1 MMALFPESRPLIK
14 HSVVGNCMIKHH
26 LNRLESLGSNGIRL
40 EVAEVRHPADV
51 GAVPVELLRK
61 DRQPRGGGCQDGVP
75 WLVGE
80 VACHGRG
87 KDTVAEDTQGMV
99 DLADADAL
107 EEGMGKD
114 TAAEGNLGI
123 ADVEKACD
131 RSRDSSFQHGQRG
144 CKDPMALIHLDT
156 GEEVDVRDSS
166 RWHYDEDVAL
176 LLEEA
181 EDASSPFRKSW
192 ALHPREAA
200 FSPGLARISS

>member
-1 MMALFPESRPLIK
+1 MDDLTLTRAGDVFGSLAWMAPEQAAGEWQRVDALSDVHALGAILFFLAAGEPVFAPEMP
-14 HSVVGNCMIKHH
+14 
-26 LNRLESLGSNGIRL
+26 
-40 EVAEVRHPADV
+40 VA
-51 GAVPVELLRK
+51 
-61 DRQPRGGGCQDGVP
+61 
-75 WLVGE
+75 
-80 VACHGRG
+80 
-87 KDTVAEDTQGMV
+87 AEDNPGMV

-107 EEGMGKD
+107 EEGMGKHG
-114 TAAEGNLGI
+114 AAEGNLGMV
-123 ADVEKACD
+123 DVEKACD

>member
-1 MMALFPESRPLIK
+1 
-14 HSVVGNCMIKHH
+14 MIKHH

-123 ADVEKACD
+123 VDVEKACD

-156 GEEVDVRDSS
+156 GEEVDVRHSS

-176 LLEEA
+176 PLEEA

-200 FSPGLARISS
+200 FSPGLVRTFS

>member
-1 MMALFPESRPLIK
+1 M
-14 HSVVGNCMIKHH
+14 
-26 LNRLESLGSNGIRL
+26 NRLESLGSNGIRL
-40 EVAEVRHPADV
+40 EVDEVRNPADV
-51 GAVPVELLRK
+51 GVVLVELRRK
-61 DRQPRGGGCQDGVP
+61 DRQPRDDGCQDGPVA
-75 WLVGE
+75 WLAE
-80 VACHGRG
+80 EMACQGRG
-87 KDTVAEDTQGMV
+87 KDTVAEDNPGMV

-107 EEGMGKD
+107 EEGMGKH
-114 TAAEGNLGI
+114 TAAEGNLGMV
-123 ADVEKACD
+123 DVEKACD
-131 RSRDSSFQHGQRG
+131 RSRDSSFQHWQRG